1 MVEDEQDGPDLETL
15 QAQID
20 MSMAFTNNIVSSWMK
35 SSKAKL
41 PSSSSRNDDIVLEE
55 YMRKPARLGVGA
67 AAPEQTGVLGRETA
81 KLRSKL
87 TGQGKK
93 KREREEDDNEA
104 ESGARGSGSKPA
116 GAAAKAGSGD
126 DDDEEDSRA
135 RVITKKA
142 RLDPFA
148 TKGEGKKKKK
158 KKQGDPSMAPAVK
171 PKAIPAG
178 APPTAGEKDGQT
190 QPSREVSGSE
200 EALNAD
206 AVPPTATTGKKKKK
220 KHKFA
225 ADQAGSHPDGA
236 QPVDPAVGDNG
247 VASPHE
253 KMVASEVPPTGPSK
267 SPGSPTGSRLPGE
280 ERNTVANSVLSSA
293 TVPPTPATH
302 PPASLSKVSSGIPKD
317 PLGLPLLN
325 LAGPPPGTGE
335 DQSDSPKK
343 KRKRKKKKKK
353 AIVQSTA
360 DAGDDGMSD
369 DD

>member
-93 KREREEDDNEA
+93 KREREDDDNEA
-104 ESGARGSGSKPA
+104 ESRARGSGSKSG
-116 GAAAKAGSGD
+116 GAAATAGS

-142 RLDPFA
+142 RMDPFA
-148 TKGEGKKKKK
+148 VKGGEGKKKKK
-158 KKQGDPSMAPAVK
+158 KADPLAVPAAK
-171 PKAIPAG
+171 PKAIPPG
-178 APPTAGEKDGQT
+178 APPTAGEKGGEAQS
-190 QPSREVSGSE
+190 SRETAGGGK
-200 EALNAD
+200 ALEVD
-206 AVPPTATTGKKKKK
+206 AAPPPAPSGKKKKK

-236 QPVDPAVGDNG
+236 QPADPAVGDNG

-253 KMVASEVPPTGPSK
+253 KKVASDVPPTGPSK
-267 SPGSPTGSRLPGE
+267 SPDAPTGSRLPGG
-280 ERNTVANSVLSSA
+280 ERNTVAASA
-293 TVPPTPATH
+293 PPSAIALPTPAIQPTTS
-302 PPASLSKVSSGIPKD
+302 PSKAPSSIPKD

-343 KRKRKKKKKK
+343 RRKRKKKKKK
-353 AIVQSTA
+353 AIAQPTA
-360 DAGDDGMSD
+360 DGGDENMSD
-369 DD
+369 DG